1 MMNGPLIYK
10 SESKQA
16 MNAGGAAKRY
26 DAFDH
31 TANIYMKS
39 SDAKASKKIYIYTKF
54 AFFLSLLCVGSVIY
68 ANE

>member
-39 SDAKASKKIYIYTKF
+39 SDAKASKKKNICICNI
-54 AFFLSLLCVGSVIY
+54 CVGSVIY

>member
-39 SDAKASKKIYIYTKF
+39 SDAKASKKNIFIQNYH
-54 AFFLSLLCVGSVIY
+54 FFLSPMCRFSNLCQ
-68 ANE
+68 